1 MVVIALVTAN
11 WMLIV
16 AGLVLGWA
24 GADLPLQLITN
35 LQLTLGRQQPAAAWP
50 RSAPGLLITRTQT
63 TPRHHCTVCYVTWGV
78 YGDVKS
84 SEESRNCVDII
95 ERDIHQA
102 DQHEINQDALGKV
115 SSSNVMWWWDIKLY
129 INSPPTTPISAN
141 RLHDLWSLL
150 RQVPTVQWF

>member
-24 GADLPLQLITN
+24 GLGWAGLGWAGADLPLQLITN
-35 LQLTLGRQQPAAAWP
+35 LQLTLGQQQPAAAWP

-78 YGDVKS
+78 YGDVTKAVRS
-84 SEESRNCVDII
+84 QET
-95 ERDIHQA
+95 A
-102 DQHEINQDALGKV
+102 
-115 SSSNVMWWWDIKLY
+115 
-129 INSPPTTPISAN
+129 
-141 RLHDLWSLL
+141 
-150 RQVPTVQWF
+150 

>member
-35 LQLTLGRQQPAAAWP
+35 LQLTLSQQQPAAAWP

-78 YGDVKS
+78 YGDVTKAVRS
-84 SEESRNCVDII
+84 QET
-95 ERDIHQA
+95 A
-102 DQHEINQDALGKV
+102 
-115 SSSNVMWWWDIKLY
+115 
-129 INSPPTTPISAN
+129 
-141 RLHDLWSLL
+141 
-150 RQVPTVQWF
+150 

>member
-24 GADLPLQLITN
+24 DQGLGWGWPPITTN
-35 LQLTLGRQQPAAAWP
+35 YEPTINTRPAAAWP

-78 YGDVKS
+78 YGDVTKAVRS
-84 SEESRNCVDII
+84 
-95 ERDIHQA
+95 Q
-102 DQHEINQDALGKV
+102 EIA
-115 SSSNVMWWWDIKLY
+115 
-129 INSPPTTPISAN
+129 
-141 RLHDLWSLL
+141 
-150 RQVPTVQWF
+150 